1 MTMSLTIS
9 TEPVPLR
16 RDSDGVMRIG
26 NTRVP
31 LETVIGAFLDG
42 AAAEEIAYQYP
53 SVELADIYAVI
64 AYYLRRRSE
73 VDAYLQRRQEQTN
86 AVQRQ
91 NETRFDPSGVR
102 ERLLARRHT
111 S

>member
-1 MTMSLTIS
+1 MSLTIS

-26 NTRVP
+26 NTRVT

-73 VDAYLQRRQEQTN
+73 VDAYLRRRQEQTN

-111 S
+111 A